1 MCVSLF
7 PKWTICKKTQST
19 GFLLKAGNKIA
30 VEEAMRKLL
39 PVFRGK
45 GKNKE
50 SVVSEGAM
58 PV

>member
-1 MCVSLF
+1 MN
-7 PKWTICKKTQST
+7 ICKKTQRT
-19 GFLLKAGNKIA
+19 GFLLKAGNKIT
-30 VEEAMRKLL
+30 VKEAIRKLL

-50 SVVSEGAM
+50 PVVSEGAM